1 METGCRRCGAGSC
14 ALAYSRSWGQQPGE
28 RSGSWP
34 QAVTSSD
41 TWTREILEAKMNRLL
56 WAAPILV
63 LFLDAVPDLSVIG
76 TYRDVSAKQHV
87 RYGESTAWVKIAR
100 WNVTT
105 QREPELTR
113 IIGSRS
119 PRRRVRRGLLSV
131 P

>member
-1 METGCRRCGAGSC
+1 
-14 ALAYSRSWGQQPGE
+14 
-28 RSGSWP
+28 
-34 QAVTSSD
+34 
-41 TWTREILEAKMNRLL
+41 MNRLL

>member
-1 METGCRRCGAGSC
+1 
-14 ALAYSRSWGQQPGE
+14 
-28 RSGSWP
+28 
-34 QAVTSSD
+34 
-41 TWTREILEAKMNRLL
+41 MNRLL

-113 IIGSRS
+113 IIGGRS